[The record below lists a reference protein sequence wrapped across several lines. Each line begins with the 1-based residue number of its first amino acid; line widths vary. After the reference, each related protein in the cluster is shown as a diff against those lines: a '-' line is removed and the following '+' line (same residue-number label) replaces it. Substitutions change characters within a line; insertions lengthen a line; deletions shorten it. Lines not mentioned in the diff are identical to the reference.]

1 MRKFTTLFFLLFAM
15 TVGSQVFAFEYEGLS
30 YTVISPENK
39 TVSVS
44 ALSGDLSGNVVIPE
58 KVIDGETEYTVTEV
72 AQNGFRLCSKI
83 NSLVMPN
90 TITKIGM
97 DAFWGCSL
105 LGEVTLSDKLES
117 IGNFGF
123 NSCTSLKTID
133 LPASLKTIGNQA
145 FANCTSLENFT
156 VDEANTNF
164 TVDGGV
170 LFSKDK
176 TILVSYPN
184 KKGSVY
190 IVPSFVNTIG
200 ANAFF
205 GCSNLTK
212 AIVGKS
218 VTSIEEGAFYM
229 CGYLKEIVLTNSIK
243 TLGDWTFAYCG
254 ALKSIVLPKDIT
266 SIGNDLFAGCSSLQ
280 EIVIPEMVQSIGNQA
295 FHSCRS
301 LAKIVIPENVKN
313 IGDQAFKSCLSLAK
327 VEWNNQITT
336 VGSEAFSGC
345 EKLKVMEISSPV
357 TEIGIGTFYG
367 CSELKKLVLPAEL
380 ESLSDAIILDCENLD
395 TVVCYAVNPPTCSQW
410 AFEGLPANCKLYVP
424 AGTSD
429 DYSKAYGWDKFIN
442 VFEMEGTSIE
452 ENISETVRV
461 YAFDGK
467 LAVDGLSQ
475 SAQVVVYGLDG
486 RKVVEFTAKPGNN
499 VFELNSGLYLVRCG
513 GKVVKVIL

>member
-15 TVGSQVFAFEYEGLS
+15 TVGSQVFAFEYEGLN
-30 YTVISPENK
+30 YTVISSDDK

-44 ALSGDLSGNVVIPE
+44 AVSGDLSGDVVIPE
-58 KVIDGETEYTVTEV
+58 KVIDGETEYTVTEI
-72 AQNGFRLCSKI
+72 ADNGFTFCRSI

-90 TITKIGM
+90 TVTRVGK
-97 DAFWGCSL
+97 DAFTNCAAMASVG
-105 LGEVTLSDKLES
+105 LSENLEF
-117 IGNFGF
+117 IDNFGF
-123 NSCTSLKTID
+123 NSCVALKTIS
-133 LPASLKTIGNQA
+133 LPASLKTLGIQV
-145 FANCTSLENFT
+145 FANCTSLENFM

-176 TILVSYPN
+176 TILVAYPN
-184 KKGSVY
+184 KKGAVC

-200 ANAFF
+200 KNAFF
-205 GCSNLTK
+205 GCDNITK
-212 AIVGKS
+212 VIVDKS

-229 CGYLKEIVLTNSIK
+229 CSYLKEIVLTDNIK
-243 TLGDWTFAYCG
+243 TLGDWAFAYCG
-254 ALKSIVLPKDIT
+254 SLKSIALPKDIT
-266 SIGNDLFAGCSSLQ
+266 SIGNDLFAGCSSI
-280 EIVIPEMVQSIGNQA
+280 EKIVIPEKVQSIGNQA

-301 LAKIVIPENVKN
+301 LAK
-313 IGDQAFKSCLSLAK
+313 
-327 VEWNNQITT
+327 VEWNSNITT

-345 EKLKVMEISSPV
+345 KKLQVLEISSPV
-357 TEIGIGTFYG
+357 TEIGLEAFYG
-367 CSELKKLVLPAEL
+367 CAELKKLVLPAEL
-380 ESLSDAIILDCENLD
+380 ESLSDAIILECANLD

-429 DYSKAYGWDKFIN
+429 DYSKAYGWDKFTN

-467 LAVDGLSQ
+467 IAVDGLNE
-475 SAQVVVYGLDG
+475 SATVEVYGLDG
-486 RKVVEFTAKPGNN
+486 SKVVEFTAKPGNN

>member
-15 TVGSQVFAFEYEGLS
+15 TVGSQVFAFEYEGLN
-30 YTVISPENK
+30 YTVISSEDK
-39 TVSVS
+39 TVSV
-44 ALSGDLSGNVVIPE
+44 ATTGQDLAGDIVIPE

-72 AQNGFRLCSKI
+72 AQNGFRLCGKI

-145 FANCTSLENFT
+145 FANCTSLESFT

-184 KKGSVY
+184 KKGAVY

-212 AIVGKS
+212 AIVGES
-218 VTSIEEGAFYM
+218 VTSIEEGAFYT
-229 CGYLKEIVLTNSIK
+229 CGYLKEIVLTDNIK
-243 TLGDWTFAYCG
+243 TLGDWAFAYCG
-254 ALKSIVLPKDIT
+254 SLKSIALPKDIT
-266 SIGNDLFAGCSSLQ
+266 SIGNDLFAGCSSLE
-280 EIVIPEMVQSIGNQA
+280 EIVIPEKVQSIGNQA

-301 LAKIVIPENVKN
+301 LAK
-313 IGDQAFKSCLSLAK
+313 
-327 VEWNNQITT
+327 VEWNSKITT

-345 EKLKVMEISSPV
+345 KKLQVLEISSPV
-357 TEIGIGTFYG
+357 TEIGQEAFFD
-367 CSELKKLVLPAEL
+367 CEALKKLVLPAEL

-429 DYSKAYGWDKFIN
+429 DYSKAYGWDKFTN

-467 LAVDGLSQ
+467 LAVDGLNE
-475 SAQVVVYGLDG
+475 SATVEVYGLDG
-486 RKVVEFTAKPGNN
+486 SKVVEFTAKPGNN